1 MESNLEEEAKV
12 NAARQ
17 LLRDDLLGQVISDVK
32 ENIANAWANSED
44 NEERDRL
51 WYLQKSI
58 GMFQE
63 VLEGYVSNY
72 EFQQKVK

>member
-1 MESNLEEEAKV
+1 MDEEAKV

-32 ENIANAWANSED
+32 ENIANTWAVSED

>member
-1 MESNLEEEAKV
+1 VESNLEEEAKV